1 MFSFFDYVYYKAC
14 KIYAK
19 ENGAALSG
27 VVVMAALQ
35 MLNILTILF
44 FICVALKTKGL
55 ISKLLIIILYVSLL
69 ILNGLRYN
77 KITYSIL
84 DEKWGIEPKGEKTKH
99 QLIAILYVCVSFI
112 LCVGLAIYLGSKKDW

>member
-14 KIYAK
+14 KTYAK

-84 DEKWGIEPKGEKTKH
+84 DEKWGMELKGEKTKH
-99 QLIAILYVCVSFI
+99 QLVVILYVCVSFI